1 MERLEANACLVR
13 VMGPDPKRMK
23 FKDRAFYDTIANGT
37 TILSA
42 SGIICMDISGAV
54 CVLTSA
60 TLLAP
65 FRDVEQDQVT
75 NRLIAG
81 CKLDV
86 CFENVWS
93 LASLV
98 DIVDMEGIHE
108 IAESLVMG
116 RIETKRGIHYGS
128 IAKLS
133 VQVEDPQ
140 VLARIRTLQARS
152 AATVRKGDGIV
163 IVSSPFGLVSPY
175 VFQNSVTTGIVSN
188 TIPFRVKD
196 KDSDLPPGEQTLALI
211 CIAVMVPVIRL
222 L

>member
-1 MERLEANACLVR
+1 MERLETNACLVR

-42 SGIICMDISGAV
+42 SGILCTDTSAQV

-65 FRDVEQDQVT
+65 FRDMEQEEAT
-75 NRLIAG
+75 TRLIAG

-86 CFENVWS
+86 CFENKWS
-93 LASLV
+93 IAELV
-98 DIVDMEGIHE
+98 DIVDLEGIHE
-108 IAESLVMG
+108 VAESLVMG
-116 RIETKRGIHYGS
+116 RIETKRGIHFGS
-128 IAKLS
+128 IAKLR
-133 VQVEDPQ
+133 VDLKDEEAVN
-140 VLARIRTLQARS
+140 RIRRMEARS
-152 AATVRKGDGIV
+152 ASTLRKGDALL

-196 KDSDLPPGEQTLALI
+196 KGSDVPPGKD
-211 CIAVMVPVIRL
+211 
-222 L
+222 